1 MPDEVSANE
10 IVPVIE
16 RKIEGELPPE
26 FMKLP
31 ADVQR
36 AVLSKVGGAALSI
49 TLSSWDGDYP
59 PPSIIDGYENVQKG
73 LADRIFKMAEADL
86 AHGHFMERRL
96 ADYVTRGQ
104 FYGFML
110 ATVSITGSVLLI
122 YNDKQIAGS
131 ALGAAVIIPLVTLFV
146 RGQIMGNPLQ
156 NQSAELESAEPTSAR
171 KEGQNNKR
179 KAGKTGGKK
188 SGR

>member
-1 MPDEVSANE
+1 MPGDISANE

-26 FMKLP
+26 FLELP

-36 AVLSKVGGAALSI
+36 AVLSKVGGATLSI
-49 TLSSWDGDYP
+49 THSSWDGDYP
-59 PPSIIDGYENVQKG
+59 PPSIIEGYESVQKG

-86 AHGHFMERRL
+86 AHGHFMERRV

-110 ATVSITGSVLLI
+110 ATVSIIGSVLLI

-146 RGQIMGNPLQ
+146 RGQITMGNPLQ
-156 NQSAELESAEPTSAR
+156 NQNVELESTDASAR

-179 KAGKTGGKK
+179 KAGKIGGGK